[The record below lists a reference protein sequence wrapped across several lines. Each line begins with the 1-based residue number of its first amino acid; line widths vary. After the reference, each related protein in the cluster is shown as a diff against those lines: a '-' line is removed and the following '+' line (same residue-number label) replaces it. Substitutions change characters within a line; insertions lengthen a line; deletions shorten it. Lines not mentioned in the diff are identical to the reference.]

1 MLENK
6 FLIFDG
12 AMGTSLQK
20 HGLKGGEL
28 PEKLNFSHPEIVEK
42 IHMEYLE
49 AGADVITANTFGANR
64 LKLGKDLTVESVI
77 TCAIKLARNAGAK
90 CVALDLG
97 PTGQVLEPIG
107 TLTFEEAYDLYKEQ
121 VLAGVKAG
129 ADLVIIETM
138 SDLLEMKAAV
148 LAVKENSA
156 FPVFATMTFGEDG
169 RTFMGTS
176 PEIAAITLSS
186 LGVDAVGVNCSLGP
200 NELLGV
206 VEKIC
211 EFATVPVIVQP
222 NAGLPKIID
231 GETVFEVT
239 PGDYAAAI
247 EKMIDMGVSIIGG
260 CCGTTPEH
268 IKAVKELTRKKTP
281 KKRDVQ
287 HVAAVTSGQNAV
299 ILKGNTA
306 IIGERI
312 NPTGKP
318 KLKEALR
325 TKNYDYV
332 IAEAV
337 AQQSAGADILDVNA
351 GLPDIDE
358 GEVLKELVKKL
369 QAVTPL
375 PLQIDSSDEK
385 AVEKAVRVYCGKP
398 IINSVNGKKES
409 MDLILPIAKKYG
421 AAIVALTLD
430 EGGIP
435 ETAEGRYLIAEKIVK
450 EAEKYGIPKSD
461 IYVDCLVLTASTN
474 QAHVMETLKAISLV
488 KRGLG
493 TKTVLGVSN
502 VSFGLPEREILNAAY
517 LGAAFGAGLDM
528 PILNPLSDEYKKV
541 VAAFKVLNNEDLGAE
556 NFIAEFSE
564 VKGSNT
570 TEIKSMDIREIVIS
584 GLKALAEDATR
595 ELLKTKSPLEIINS
609 EFIPALDIVGE
620 KFEKGEMFLPQL
632 MASAE
637 AVKVGFELLKGESEE
652 ATKGKVILATVKGDI
667 HDIGKNIVKMLL
679 QNYGYNVI
687 DLGKDVDPQKV
698 VNTAKEND
706 VKLVGLSALM
716 TTTVKGMEDTIK
728 ALRQAGVDTKVMVG
742 GAVLTEEYA
751 KMVGA
756 DFYAKDAQAAVKIA
770 GSVLG

>member
-1 MLENK
+1 LL
-6 FLIFDG
+6 FR
-12 AMGTSLQK
+12 T
-20 HGLKGGEL
+20 
-28 PEKLNFSHPEIVEK
+28 
-42 IHMEYLE
+42 
-49 AGADVITANTFGANR
+49 NR
-64 LKLGKDLTVESVI
+64 V
-77 TCAIKLARNAGAK
+77 
-90 CVALDLG
+90 
-97 PTGQVLEPIG
+97 
-107 TLTFEEAYDLYKEQ
+107 
-121 VLAGVKAG
+121 
-129 ADLVIIETM
+129 
-138 SDLLEMKAAV
+138 
-148 LAVKENSA
+148 
-156 FPVFATMTFGEDG
+156 
-169 RTFMGTS
+169 
-176 PEIAAITLSS
+176 
-186 LGVDAVGVNCSLGP
+186 
-200 NELLGV
+200 LGV